1 VTVVATPPLD
11 NRRRQVAVVGPRDAE
26 IGQEREAYAL
36 GAGLAR
42 AGILVITGGLGGVMA
57 AASRGA
63 VEAGGAT
70 LGLLPGE
77 DTEAANPWVTTVV
90 PTGLGEA
97 RDVLVV
103 RSASALVAVGG
114 GWGTLVEIALALRS
128 RVPVLGIGSW
138 EPRPPPAPDD
148 GSRVLPVG
156 SAEQAVA
163 LLVQAFDPDN

>member
-1 VTVVATPPLD
+1 VTVVSAPPL
-11 NRRRQVAVVGPRDAE
+11 RGRLRQVAVVGPRDAE
-26 IGQEREAYAL
+26 IGQERDAYAV

-57 AASRGA
+57 AACRGA

-77 DTEAANPWVTTVV
+77 DPEAANAWVTTII

-103 RSASALVAVGG
+103 RAAAALVAVGG
-114 GWGTLVEIALALRS
+114 GWGTLAEVALALRS
-128 RVPVLGIGSW
+128 RIPVLGVGSW
-138 EPRPPPAPDD
+138 EPRPPPGPDD
-148 GSRVLPVG
+148 GARVLPVG
-156 SAEQAVA
+156 DPEQAVT
-163 LLVQAFDPDN
+163 LLAQAFAA